1 MVVPLPGWNV
11 ARSTSHIKRMEMM
24 QTGRATRNQTP
35 QLGSG
40 RIFWRAMIFWG
51 EAMGEAAPPILE
63 ANAMPSMSAFE
74 KLESDGKFLSRG
86 WHNVSVWRL
95 EKGLFELYLND

>member
-1 MVVPLPGWNV
+1 
-11 ARSTSHIKRMEMM
+11 MEMM

-51 EAMGEAAPPILE
+51 EAIGEAAPPILE

-74 KLESDGKFLSRG
+74 KLESDGKFLSNG
-86 WHNVSVWRL
+86 WYDVSVSVKER
-95 EKGLFELYLND
+95 GL